1 LLFWHYRNSE
11 RMPSAIKHNV
21 NRQHTKYKTFVICDN
36 CFWCASFLVK
46 DYDNA
51 CPECGKPVSVTTL
64 GQNEGYR
71 YDYNNERGIELEFYI
86 CR

>member
-1 LLFWHYRNSE
+1 
-11 RMPSAIKHNV
+11 MPPVIKLGHDNL
-21 NRQHTKYKTFVICDN
+21 QHTKYKTFVICDA

-51 CPECGKPVSVTTL
+51 CPECGKPVSATTL

-71 YDYNNERGIELEFYI
+71 YDHSEQRGIELEFYI